1 MIFLLDKK
9 RGAPASTT
17 TPWYLAGGV
26 SAPQAAYQA
35 KGAASLAA
43 SYVNLANPGTNN
55 ASPSGTEP
63 AFSTANGWTFSG
75 AAHLASGATFGAA
88 WTMYVR
94 FTQHATFSYVV
105 IQQGAALRVQNGAAG
120 SGYHVVYLSG
130 NERAWT
136 YSAGQDT
143 VICLAGNN
151 VYQDGVLVGAVAGTP
166 DGTTVRIG
174 ATGTSSPH
182 LGYIKGYALYAT
194 EHNATQVAAISAA
207 MANF

>member
-1 MIFLLDKK
+1 MQNRLLTVYN
-9 RGAPASTT
+9 GVSI

-35 KGAASLAA
+35 KGASSLAA

-75 AAHLASGATFGAA
+75 AAHLASNATFGAT
-88 WTMYVR
+88 WTMYAR

-105 IQQGAALRVQNGAAG
+105 VQQDTALRVQNG
-120 SGYHVVYLSG
+120 SDYHNVYISG
-130 NERAWT
+130 NTRDWT

-174 ATGTSSPH
+174 AFGTSSPH
-182 LGYIKGYALYAT
+182 LGYIKGYALYAAV
-194 EHNATQVAAISAA
+194 HDATQVAAVSAA